1 MVEQGRRMRK
11 SSTAVSDT
19 VRRQP
24 ELKRVL
30 TLPWLLAYGLGTTI
44 GAGIYVL
51 IGKVAGIAGDQGHY
65 AFLLAALAV
74 SLPALAYAEF
84 VGRAPSA
91 AGSAR
96 FVAVGFRRQWP
107 GTLTGLAVAFAGLTS
122 SATLALGA
130 AGYLARWL
138 VLPEAVIVAGLVS
151 LLAAV
156 AIIGIRESV
165 LAAGVIT
172 LLEVGGLLWIVAAA
186 LLQRPDG
193 MAAALV
199 HPPPMSAEEAARVLS
214 ATLLAFFAF
223 IGFEDMVTVAEETKC
238 PGPTIARAIVLTIVL
253 TAIIYL
259 GVYAAAL
266 GTASPQALAA
276 SREPLALVARGL
288 AGVPANAIA
297 AIASFAVINGILIQI
312 IMASRI
318 FYGLARAGAL
328 PAPLGRV
335 HARFRTPAVAVALC
349 WAVILALALAL
360 PLVALADMTSRIVLA
375 VYALVCAA
383 LLLVKRRGEPLPEGA
398 FRAPAPVVAAGLA
411 VCLLLLVAS

>member
-1 MVEQGRRMRK
+1 MRQP
-11 SSTAVSDT
+11 SAAISDT
-19 VRRQP
+19 ARRQP
-24 ELKRVL
+24 GLKRVL

-51 IGKVAGIAGDQGHY
+51 IGKVAGIAGAQGHY

-74 SLPALAYAEF
+74 ALPAMAYAEF

-138 VLPEAVIVAGLVS
+138 ALPEAVIVTGLVS
-151 LLAAV
+151 LLAGI
-156 AIIGIRESV
+156 AIVGIRESV

-172 LLEVGGLLWIVAAA
+172 LLEVGGLAWIIAAA
-186 LLQRPDG
+186 LLQQPAE
-193 MAAALV
+193 MAAALA
-199 HPPPMSAEEAARVLS
+199 HPPPVNAAEAARVLS

-223 IGFEDMVTVAEETKC
+223 IGFEDMVTVAEETRE
-238 PGPTIARAIVLTIVL
+238 PGRTIGKAIVLTIAI

-266 GTASPQALAA
+266 GAVAPDALAA
-276 SREPLALVARGL
+276 SREPLALVAHSL
-288 AGVPANAIA
+288 AGVPADAIA
-297 AIASFAVINGILIQI
+297 AIASFAVVNGILIQI

-328 PAPLGRV
+328 PAVLGRV

-349 WAVILALALAL
+349 WAIILALALAL
-360 PLVALADMTSRIVLA
+360 PLVALADITSRIVLA

-383 LLLVKRRGEPLPEGA
+383 LLLVKRRGESLPEGA

-411 VCLLLLVAS
+411 VCLFLLLAS

>member
-1 MVEQGRRMRK
+1 MRRMSPIASK
-11 SSTAVSDT
+11 PASS
-19 VRRQP
+19 QP
-24 ELKRVL
+24 GLKRVL

-51 IGKVAGIAGDQGHY
+51 VGKVAGIAGTQGHY
-65 AFLLAALAV
+65 AFLLAAVAV

-138 VLPEAVIVAGLVS
+138 ALPEAALVIALVTV
-151 LLAAV
+151 LTGI

-165 LAAGVIT
+165 LAAGIIT
-172 LLEVGGLLWIVAAA
+172 LLEVGGLVWIITAA
-186 LLQRPDG
+186 LLQRPDD
-193 MAAALV
+193 MAAALA
-199 HPPPMSAEEAARVLS
+199 HPPPMTTQEAARVLS
-214 ATLLAFFAF
+214 ASLLAFFAF
-223 IGFEDMVTVAEETKC
+223 IGFEDMVTVAEETRR
-238 PGPTIARAIVLTIVL
+238 PGPTIARAIMLTIVL

-259 GVYAAAL
+259 GVYAAAI
-266 GTASPQALAA
+266 GTVTPEALSA
-276 SREPLALVARGL
+276 SREPLARVAREL
-288 AGVPANAIA
+288 AGVPADAIA

-318 FYGLARAGAL
+318 FYGLARTGAL
-328 PAPLGRV
+328 PALLAWVHPRFHTPL
-335 HARFRTPAVAVALC
+335 PAIVLSG
-349 WAVILALALAL
+349 AVILALALAV
-360 PLVALADMTSRIVLA
+360 PLTALADVTARIVLG

-383 LLLVKRRGEPLPEGA
+383 LLWVKYRGDPLPQGA
-398 FRAPAPVVAAGLA
+398 YHAPAPAVAGGLI
-411 VCLLLLVAS
+411 VCLLLLFAA

>member
-1 MVEQGRRMRK
+1 MRR
-11 SSTAVSDT
+11 SSTATADAQ
-19 VRRQP
+19 RRQP
-24 ELKRVL
+24 GLRRVL

-51 IGKVAGIAGDQGHY
+51 IGKVAGIAGMQGHY

-130 AGYLARWL
+130 AGYLTRWL
-138 VLPEAVIVAGLVS
+138 ALPESVIAAGLVT
-151 LLAAV
+151 LLAAI
-156 AIIGIRESV
+156 AMAGIRESV
-165 LAAGVIT
+165 LAAGIIT
-172 LLEVGGLLWIVAAA
+172 VMEVGGLLWIVAAG
-186 LLQRPDG
+186 LLQQPEE
-193 MAAALV
+193 MAAALA
-199 HPPPMSAEEAARVLS
+199 HPPPMSAAEAARVLS

-223 IGFEDMVTVAEETKC
+223 IGFEDMVTVAEETKR
-238 PGPTIARAIVLTIVL
+238 PGQTIGRAIVLTIAL

-259 GVYAAAL
+259 GVYAAAV
-266 GTASPQALAA
+266 GMVAPEELAT
-276 SREPLALVARGL
+276 SREPLALVARRL
-288 AGVPANAIA
+288 AGVPADVIA
-297 AIASFAVINGILIQI
+297 AIASFAVVNGILIQI

-328 PAPLGRV
+328 PAMLGRV
-335 HARFRTPAVAVALC
+335 HERFRTPVVAIVLC
-349 WAVILALALAL
+349 WGVILVLALAL
-360 PLVALADMTSRIVLA
+360 PLASLAGMTSRIVLA

-383 LLLVKRRGEPLPEGA
+383 LLLVKRRGEPLQEGA

-411 VCLLLLVAS
+411 VCLFLLFVR